1 MIKSK
6 KKSDII
12 KMKKRKTVLY
22 PSVLKKQKFMDKFEL
37 KINPPL
43 ETRQFHKLDSRRR
56 YLTENQNVKIV

>member
-43 ETRQFHKLDSRRR
+43 ETRQFHKFYRHSR
-56 YLTENQNVKIV
+56 YITVNQNVKYI